1 MIQSL
6 TLLARQWV
14 KIIKLLFP
22 VGLLVLLV
30 LLIWMIIGIRIIN
43 IISMTVH
50 SWISRKLVLGIYI
63 MLSQTATTSQSN
75 TIATASSSSDDV
87 KEGRYSNNNRASIC
101 LLLANLR
108 GYHLGA
114 QGIVQHYR
122 CVHRKIYNSV
132 VNGTTRSIMWKL
144 LSWESFIIH

>member
-22 VGLLVLLV
+22 VGLLVLV
-30 LLIWMIIGIRIIN
+30 LLIWMIIGIRIIS
-43 IISMTVH
+43 IISMTVC

-75 TIATASSSSDDV
+75 TIATSSSSSDDV
-87 KEGRYSNNNRASIC
+87 RGGRVQQQQQSVHLSYSRHFWRIPFGRARNC
-101 LLLANLR
+101 PTLLLRAQEYLQSGR
-108 GYHLGA
+108 RQYHD
-114 QGIVQHYR
+114 
-122 CVHRKIYNSV
+122 KN
-132 VNGTTRSIMWKL
+132 NKKWD
-144 LSWESFIIH
+144 SFIIH